1 MVGES
6 DFQTWLS
13 ISSISIDSAITAA
26 GNFAMNWRW
35 RVIILILKYTKSEGR
50 RRRRRR
56 GEAIFS
62 GLMVLTKKDRMTKS
76 L

>member
-26 GNFAMNWRW
+26 GNFAMNWR
-35 RVIILILKYTKSEGR
+35 VIILILKDTKSEGR
-50 RRRRRR
+50 RRRRK
-56 GEAIFS
+56 GGGQYFQGFWS
-62 GLMVLTKKDRMTKS
+62 
-76 L
+76 

>member
-26 GNFAMNWRW
+26 GNFAMNWR
-35 RVIILILKYTKSEGR
+35 VIILILKDTKR
-50 RRRRRR
+50 KRRR
-56 GEAIFS
+56 GWRGGGEGMEDIFTFCTFS
-62 GLMVLTKKDRMTKS
+62 GLLV
-76 L
+76 

>member
-50 RRRRRR
+50 RR
-56 GEAIFS
+56 EAIFS

>member
-26 GNFAMNWRW
+26 GNFAMNWR
-35 RVIILILKYTKSEGR
+35 VIILILKDTKSEGR
-50 RRRRRR
+50 RRRRK
-56 GEAIFS
+56 GGGAIFS
-62 GLMVLTKKDRMTKS
+62 GLLVLTKKDRMTKS

>member
-26 GNFAMNWRW
+26 GNFAMNWR
-35 RVIILILKYTKSEGR
+35 VIILILKDIKSV
-50 RRRRRR
+50 RRR
-56 GEAIFS
+56 GR
-62 GLMVLTKKDRMTKS
+62 GWG
-76 L
+76 